1 MPKVFQLVEQ
11 DQLDTDLLR
20 DILIKND
27 TKCPTRCVRK
37 IFEFQPYKRCTAV
50 IVSKFIKGLDRT
62 K

>member
-1 MPKVFQLVEQ
+1 MPKAFQLVEQ

-27 TKCPTRCVRK
+27 TKCPTRCVRN

-50 IVSKFIKGLDRT
+50 IISKVHKGFGLY
-62 K
+62 